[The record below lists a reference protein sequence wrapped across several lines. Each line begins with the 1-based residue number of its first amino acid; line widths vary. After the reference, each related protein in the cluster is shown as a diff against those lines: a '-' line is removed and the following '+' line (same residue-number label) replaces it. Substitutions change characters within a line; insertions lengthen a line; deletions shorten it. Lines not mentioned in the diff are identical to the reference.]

1 MIDKKSLVELLPD
14 LIVKEFHEKFY
25 PDDTGKNVL
34 LVEEKNKSS
43 CKWVELKVK
52 QQSIPCFCF
61 SIDKKREKD
70 KGDPIF
76 PFFNPEVG
84 GICSKNDTILICQKQ
99 QKIYVFLIEL
109 KAGGRKSLK
118 QLKAAQIFIQFIFA
132 RVKLYD
138 LCKENLENL
147 EFRGIVFSCRK
158 TPDEGMTKH
167 KKIEFN
173 DRNGLLVTEQE
184 CNQSYNLTVFL
195 K

>member
-1 MIDKKSLVELLPD
+1 MADKKSLVELLPD
-14 LIVKEFHEKFY
+14 LIAKEFQLSTK
-25 PDDTGKNVL
+25 DTL
-34 LVEEKNKSS
+34 CIEEKNESS
-43 CKWVELKVK
+43 CKWVKFRLK
-52 QQSIPCFCF
+52 QSMPCFCF

-76 PFFNPEVG
+76 PFFNPEVVS
-84 GICSKNDTILICQKQ
+84 ICSKNDAILICQKQ

-118 QLKAAQIFIQFIFA
+118 QLEAAKVFIQFIFA
-132 RVKLYD
+132 RIKLYD
-138 LCKENLENL
+138 LSKDNLENL
-147 EFRGIVFSCRK
+147 EFRGIIFSCRR
-158 TPDEGMTKH
+158 TPDEGITKH

-173 DRNGLLVTEQE
+173 NRNGLLVTEQE